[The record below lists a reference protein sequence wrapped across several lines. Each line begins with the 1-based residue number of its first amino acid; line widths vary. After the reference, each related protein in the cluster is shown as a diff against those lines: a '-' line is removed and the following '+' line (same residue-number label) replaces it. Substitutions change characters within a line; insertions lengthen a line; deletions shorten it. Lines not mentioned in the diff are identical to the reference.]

1 MAKGFFITGTD
12 TGAGK
17 TVVAGALI
25 KAAQALG
32 LKVCGMKP
40 LETGCKK
47 INGELFPSDGDFLRR
62 MAGVYEPLSLITP
75 CTYENPLA
83 PMVAADIEEKPADMD
98 AMKNSFKK
106 LSEKYESVIV
116 EGIGGLLV
124 PITRNYFVLDLIK
137 EIDLPVIITAKAGL
151 GTINH
156 TLLTLNCALANNIN
170 VAGIII
176 NYNQP
181 SQVTIAENTNMQA
194 IKELGSVP
202 VIGSFP
208 YLAEVS
214 DKTLAKAALENLDI
228 NVLKKYLFS

>member
-62 MAGVYEPLSLITP
+62 MSGVDEPLSLITP

-83 PMVAADIEEKPADMD
+83 PMVAADIEKKPVDMNTI
-98 AMKNSFKK
+98 KNSFKK

-124 PITRNYFVLDLIK
+124 PITRNYFVLDFIK
-137 EIDLPVIITAKAGL
+137 ELGLPVIMVSKPGI

-156 TLLTLNCALANNIN
+156 TLLTLNYALINSLN

-176 NYNQP
+176 NYTQAY
-181 SQVTIAENTNMQA
+181 QGTIAEDTNMQA
-194 IKELGSVP
+194 IMELSPVP
-202 VIGSFP
+202 VIGSLP
-208 YLAEVS
+208 YLTEVS
-214 DKTLAKAALENLDI
+214 SKTLAKAALETLDI
-228 NVLKKYLFS
+228 NVLKRYLSS

>member
-25 KAAQALG
+25 KVSQSLG
-32 LKVCGMKP
+32 LKTCGMKP

-47 INGELFPSDGDFLRR
+47 VDGKLFPSDGDFLRR
-62 MAGVYEPLSLITP
+62 MSGVDEPLELITQ

-83 PMVAADIEEKPADMD
+83 PMVAADIEKKPVDLNAI
-98 AMKNSFKK
+98 KNSFKK
-106 LSEKYESVIV
+106 LSEKYESVII

-124 PITRNYFVLDLIK
+124 PITKNYSVVDFIK
-137 EIDLPVIITAKAGL
+137 EFNLPVIIAAKPGL

-156 TLLTLNCALANNIN
+156 TLLTLNCALENNIN

-181 SQVTIAENTNMQA
+181 SQGTIAENTNMQA
-194 IKELGSVP
+194 IKELSSVP
-202 VIGSFP
+202 VLGSFP

-214 DKTLAKAALENLDI
+214 DKTLAKAAIENLDI
-228 NVLKKYLFS
+228 NALKMYFLK

>member
-1 MAKGFFITGTD
+1 MEKGFFITGTD

-17 TVVAGALI
+17 TMVAGALI
-25 KAAQALG
+25 KVSQSLG
-32 LKVCGMKP
+32 LKTCGMKP
-40 LETGCKK
+40 METGCKK
-47 INGELFPSDGDFLRR
+47 INGEFFPSDGDFLRR
-62 MAGVYEPLSLITP
+62 MSGVDEPLSLITP

-83 PMVAADIEEKPADMD
+83 PMVAADIEKKPVDMN
-98 AMKNSFKK
+98 AIRNSFKK

-137 EIDLPVIITAKAGL
+137 ELNLPVIIVAKPEL

-156 TLLTLNCALANNIN
+156 TLLTLNYALINSLN

-176 NYNQP
+176 NSTQEYQG
-181 SQVTIAENTNMQA
+181 TITEDTNMRA
-194 IKELGSVP
+194 IMELSPVP

-208 YLAEVS
+208 YLAEAS
-214 DKTLAKAALENLDI
+214 GKTLAKAALENLDI
-228 NVLKKYLFS
+228 NTLKRYLLS